1 PEAGAHFEGRFGFCR
16 ARRITSRRGAADAAA
31 RRIQIW
37 IEVFRFAWGVAATT
51 LVDGV
56 GLGIGDRLAGV
67 IVFAAT
73 VAVTC
78 RDGVGHGV
86 LGVFTVMRRT
96 GRLDVVLI

>member
-1 PEAGAHFEGRFGFCR
+1 MVAATAAIRESQSGIDEFGFASGC
-16 ARRITSRRGAADAAA
+16 
-31 RRIQIW
+31 
-37 IEVFRFAWGVAATT
+37 AATT
-51 LVDGV
+51 LVDGE